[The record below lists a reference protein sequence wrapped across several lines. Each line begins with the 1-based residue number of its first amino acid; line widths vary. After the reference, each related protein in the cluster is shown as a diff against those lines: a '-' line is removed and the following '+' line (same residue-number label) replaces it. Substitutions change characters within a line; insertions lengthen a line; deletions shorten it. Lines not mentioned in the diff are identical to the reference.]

1 MSNMSYCRF
10 QNTSNDLQDCIDA
23 LDNYVEDTLEDE
35 DGLTNLSKNEKR
47 AAEDMRQ
54 QCETY
59 IRIFDE
65 AEEAKEEYEKTNK
78 NKQLC

>member
-1 MSNMSYCRF
+1 MSYCRF

>member
-1 MSNMSYCRF
+1 MSYCRF

-59 IRIFDE
+59 IRIYDE

>member
-1 MSNMSYCRF
+1 M
-10 QNTSNDLQDCIDA
+10 
-23 LDNYVEDTLEDE
+23 LEDE
-35 DGLTNLSKNEKR
+35 DELTNLSKNEKR

>member
-59 IRIFDE
+59 IRIYDE

>member
-23 LDNYVEDTLEDE
+23 LDNYIEDMLEDE
-35 DGLTNLSKNEKR
+35 DELTNLSKNEKR

>member
-10 QNTSNDLQDCIDA
+10 QNTSKDLQDCIDA
-23 LDNYVEDTLEDE
+23 LDNYIEDMLEDE
-35 DGLTNLSKNEKR
+35 DELTNLSKNEKR